1 MSGTPPRVSE
11 EAGREK
17 RYCAVVPRSIR
28 GSGQS
33 EERGGSQV
41 YTTGIAR
48 VYTFPKM
55 SGQTGVEAGRRRY
68 RRQNSKGLLPRSPGR
83 SVTDSSQAARENAK
97 ERGEREGGGGLGR
110 HSSSCNF
117 RICVHI
123 CVPSS
128 EKEKSPP
135 NHITPL
141 PLSVSHKFQDPE
153 KKKNKK
159 TQSASSSFWGR
170 EGWAIVVSVSSEAG
184 GREWADWQGQP
195 EDAKTSGLAVVAPSQ
210 V

>member
-1 MSGTPPRVSE
+1 MEHPQELVRKLEGRKGTVQWFLNPSVAP
-11 EAGREK
+11 GRARNE
-17 RYCAVVPRSIR
+17 
-28 GSGQS
+28 
-33 EERGGSQV
+33 GGSQV

-55 SGQTGVEAGRRRY
+55 SGQTGVQAGRRRY
-68 RRQNSKGLLPRSPGR
+68 RRQNSKGLLPRSPGH
-83 SVTDSSQAARENAK
+83 SVTDSSQAARGNAK

-135 NHITPL
+135 NHTTPL
-141 PLSVSHKFQDPE
+141 PLSVSHKVP
-153 KKKNKK
+153 
-159 TQSASSSFWGR
+159 G
-170 EGWAIVVSVSSEAG
+170 
-184 GREWADWQGQP
+184 P
-195 EDAKTSGLAVVAPSQ
+195 
-210 V
+210 